1 MVKFQLNL
9 AGRVITLTF
18 PTHFESH
25 QFVIDAMGNIQKMNK
40 LNEENKNLKK
50 ELEEKENKIRYLENQ
65 LSQKIVECAFLKGE
79 EPPAK
84 EEEETN
90 DVADNEDGEINFEEG
105 EFEEF

>member
-25 QFVIDAMGNIQKMNK
+25 QFVIDAMGNIQKRNK

-84 EEEETN
+84 EEEDDE
-90 DVADNEDGEINFEEG
+90 ADDEDAEINFQEG
-105 EFEEF
+105 EFEEEF

>member
-84 EEEETN
+84 EEEKK
-90 DVADNEDGEINFEEG
+90 ADAANEDTEIIFEEG

>member
-1 MVKFQLNL
+1 MDHIV
-9 AGRVITLTF
+9 A
-18 PTHFESH
+18 
-25 QFVIDAMGNIQKMNK
+25 A
-40 LNEENKNLKK
+40 EERHKK

-84 EEEETN
+84 EEEEETN
-90 DVADNEDGEINFEEG
+90 DVADNEDAEIIFEEG

>member
-1 MVKFQLNL
+1 
-9 AGRVITLTF
+9 
-18 PTHFESH
+18 
-25 QFVIDAMGNIQKMNK
+25 MGNIQKMNK

-84 EEEETN
+84 EEET
-90 DVADNEDGEINFEEG
+90 NEDANDENGEINFEEG